1 MARTLQ
7 EVLDTDLS
15 ADKVKDM
22 KTCELVK
29 FLVDNKIISEKADAN
44 MLIIEGVQRALN
56 EDDEF
61 PIHYYEKTEPMSEA
75 GKVVENPGE
84 MLTDTLVHQMKGT
97 YGE

>member
-1 MARTLQ
+1 MH
-7 EVLDTDLS
+7 
-15 ADKVKDM
+15 
-22 KTCELVK
+22 TCQLVK
-29 FLVDNKIISEKADAN
+29 FLVENKIISEKADAN

-61 PIHYYEKTEPMSEA
+61 PIHHYTKTEPMSEA

-84 MLTDTLVHQMKGT
+84 MLTDSLVHQMKGT

>member
-22 KTCELVK
+22 KTCDLVK

-44 MLIIEGVQRALN
+44 MLIIEGVQKALN

-61 PIHYYEKTEPMSEA
+61 PIHYYEKTEPMSES

>member
-22 KTCELVK
+22 KTCDLVK

-44 MLIIEGVQRALN
+44 MLIIEGVQKA
-56 EDDEF
+56 
-61 PIHYYEKTEPMSEA
+61 
-75 GKVVENPGE
+75 
-84 MLTDTLVHQMKGT
+84 
-97 YGE
+97 